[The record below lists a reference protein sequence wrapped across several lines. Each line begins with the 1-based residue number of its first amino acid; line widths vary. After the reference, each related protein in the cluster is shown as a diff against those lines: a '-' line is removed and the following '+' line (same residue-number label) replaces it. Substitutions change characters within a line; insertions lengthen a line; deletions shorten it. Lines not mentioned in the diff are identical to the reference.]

1 MSRTTAQSNV
11 HLLESRVLSTDAT
24 THIALDEPPAEVAA
38 IAEEADIEVSATDRA
53 EEAEEGDCV
62 ETPSDALAIS
72 CDADLRL
79 TWGELDEWLERS

>member
-1 MSRTTAQSNV
+1 MSRTAQSNV

-24 THIALDEPPAEVAA
+24 THIALDEPPAEAAA

-53 EEAEEGDCV
+53 EEAEEGECV
-62 ETPSDALAIS
+62 EAPSDTLAIS

>member
-1 MSRTTAQSNV
+1 MSRTAQSNV

-24 THIALDEPPAEVAA
+24 THIALDDPAIEAAA
-38 IAEEADIEVSATDRA
+38 IVEEADIEVSANDRA
-53 EEAEEGDCV
+53 DEAEEGDCA
-62 ETPSDALAIS
+62 EAPADALALS

>member
-24 THIALDEPPAEVAA
+24 THIALDEPAVEASA
-38 IAEEADIEVSATDRA
+38 IAEDADIEVSATDRTD
-53 EEAEEGDCV
+53 EAEEGDCV
-62 ETPSDALAIS
+62 EAPSDSLALS

-79 TWGELDEWLERS
+79 TWGELDEWLGRS

>member
-1 MSRTTAQSNV
+1 MSRTAQSNA

-24 THIALDEPPAEVAA
+24 THIVLDEPAVEVAA

-53 EEAEEGDCV
+53 EDADEADCV
-62 ETPSDALAIS
+62 EAPTDALAIS

>member
-1 MSRTTAQSNV
+1 MSRTAQSNV

-24 THIALDEPPAEVAA
+24 THIALDEPAAEAAA

-53 EEAEEGDCV
+53 EEAEEGVCP
-62 ETPSDALAIS
+62 EATSDSLALS

>member
-1 MSRTTAQSNV
+1 MSRTAQSNV

-24 THIALDEPPAEVAA
+24 THIALDEPVVEAAA
-38 IAEEADIEVSATDRA
+38 IAEEADIEVIATDRA
-53 EEAEEGDCV
+53 DEAEEGDCA
-62 ETPSDALAIS
+62 EAPPDTLALS

>member
-1 MSRTTAQSNV
+1 MSRTAQSNV

-24 THIALDEPPAEVAA
+24 THIALDEPVVEAAA

-53 EEAEEGDCV
+53 DEAEEGVCAEAPPD
-62 ETPSDALAIS
+62 SLALS

>member
-1 MSRTTAQSNV
+1 MSRTAQSNV

-24 THIALDEPPAEVAA
+24 TQIALDRPVAEPSA
-38 IAEEADIEVSATDRA
+38 IAEEADIEVSASDRA
-53 EEAEEGDCV
+53 GEADEGECA
-62 ETPSDALAIS
+62 EATPDPAAIT

>member
-1 MSRTTAQSNV
+1 MSRTAQSNV

-24 THIALDEPPAEVAA
+24 THIALDEPAAEAAA
-38 IAEEADIEVSATDRA
+38 IAEEADIEVSATERA
-53 EEAEEGDCV
+53 EEAEEGVCA
-62 ETPSDALAIS
+62 EPTSDALALS

>member
-1 MSRTTAQSNV
+1 MSRTAQSNV

-24 THIALDEPPAEVAA
+24 THIALDEPVVEAAA

-53 EEAEEGDCV
+53 DEAEEGDCA
-62 ETPSDALAIS
+62 EAPADAIALS
-72 CDADLRL
+72 CDTDLRL

>member
-1 MSRTTAQSNV
+1 MSRTAQSNV

-24 THIALDEPPAEVAA
+24 THIALDEPALEPAA

-53 EEAEEGDCV
+53 DEAEEGDCA
-62 ETPSDALAIS
+62 EAPPDSPALS

>member
-24 THIALDEPPAEVAA
+24 THIALDEPAVEAAA
-38 IAEEADIEVSATDRA
+38 IAQAADIEVGADCRAEEAD
-53 EEAEEGDCV
+53 EGDCM
-62 ETPSDALAIS
+62 EAPSDALALS
-72 CDADLRL
+72 CDTDLRL